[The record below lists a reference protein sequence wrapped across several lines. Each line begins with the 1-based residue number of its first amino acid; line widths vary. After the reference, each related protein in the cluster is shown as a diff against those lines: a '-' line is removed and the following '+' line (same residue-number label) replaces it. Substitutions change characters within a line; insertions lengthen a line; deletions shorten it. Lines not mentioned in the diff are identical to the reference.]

1 MAVLLFGGYDM
12 GDFSE
17 TETALAGLSL
27 AYRT

>member
-1 MAVLLFGGYDM
+1 MPVLLSCGYDM

-27 AYRT
+27 AYWT